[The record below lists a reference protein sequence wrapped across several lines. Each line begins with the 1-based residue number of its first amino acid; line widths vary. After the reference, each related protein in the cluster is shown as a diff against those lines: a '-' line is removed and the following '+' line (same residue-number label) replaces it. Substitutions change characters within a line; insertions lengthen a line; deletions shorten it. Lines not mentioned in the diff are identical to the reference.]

1 MIVVIISFF
10 LELWLDDR
18 CRKTGM
24 SKDTFF
30 ASFFFRDYRA
40 SHEWKEE
47 EKGIE
52 ECVMS
57 LVNPGIPPTQGDRPD
72 RSFN

>member
-1 MIVVIISFF
+1 MTGAER
-10 LELWLDDR
+10 LECQRTHSLHL
-18 CRKTGM
+18 
-24 SKDTFF
+24 
-30 ASFFFRDYRA
+30 FFRDYRA

-57 LVNPGIPPTQGDRPD
+57 VVNPGIPPTQGDRPD

>member
-30 ASFFFRDYRA
+30 ASFFF
-40 SHEWKEE
+40 ETIGLLTNGKKKKKEL
-47 EKGIE
+47 KN
-52 ECVMS
+52 V
-57 LVNPGIPPTQGDRPD
+57 
-72 RSFN
+72 